1 MTRPMQSG
9 PRPLFDTPR
18 QAPPG
23 LESQMNPPPDFGE
36 SSYVG
41 SGKLIGKTALITG
54 GDSGIGRAVALAYAR
69 DGAEVLTSYL
79 GEKESDTQRTA
90 QLIEKEGR
98 TCIAVA
104 GDIREDCTAGNW

>member
-1 MTRPMQSG
+1 MQSG